1 MQKKSPQN
9 KKRISIG
16 QKVYGFI
23 AIAVFMASFGASMIA
38 YMLHAGQIDR
48 YYKNLSLNTAI
59 NFASFVDGDFLKDLS
74 EAVMTDEY
82 ITLRDT
88 AEEEDNE
95 DLIRDYLDSHGLW
108 DQYDSTRS
116 FLIQYLRNMDDIEY
130 LYIMNLGAAD
140 VSGDVYLIDDDEN
153 PLYVTGSIEEDN
165 LGIGSPTGIVE
176 PSISNSEWGWLCSA
190 YAPVFDSDGQ
200 LVCHIGCDVSMD
212 DIMKSRIRALL
223 YDILGSLAFT
233 LLVTILAI
241 HYTKRTVIKPLDEI
255 TENMGKFSPSSN
267 TDYEKAGVIDLNI
280 RNNDEIGDIY
290 SAIQSMQKRI
300 VDYINDIVAIQKEK
314 EIAENNAKQK
324 DKEIGELSK
333 DAYRDSLTHVGN
345 KIAYTKK
352 TEEMD
357 QNIKNGTVGAFAI
370 VMIDV
375 NFLKTIN
382 DNHGHIAGDCYLSGC
397 CRVVCNIY
405 KHSPVFR
412 IGGDEFVVILIN
424 EDYEKRHERINEMRE
439 SFEQSYNQTDV
450 DEWLRYS
457 VAFGMSEYTP
467 DDKTVESVYE
477 RADKEM
483 YREKALFKQS
493 LGLDPEAR

>member
-1 MQKKSPQN
+1 
-9 KKRISIG
+9 
-16 QKVYGFI
+16 
-23 AIAVFMASFGASMIA
+23 
-38 YMLHAGQIDR
+38 
-48 YYKNLSLNTAI
+48 
-59 NFASFVDGDFLKDLS
+59 
-74 EAVMTDEY
+74 
-82 ITLRDT
+82 
-88 AEEEDNE
+88 
-95 DLIRDYLDSHGLW
+95 
-108 DQYDSTRS
+108 
-116 FLIQYLRNMDDIEY
+116 
-130 LYIMNLGAAD
+130 
-140 VSGDVYLIDDDEN
+140 
-153 PLYVTGSIEEDN
+153 
-165 LGIGSPTGIVE
+165 
-176 PSISNSEWGWLCSA
+176 
-190 YAPVFDSDGQ
+190 
-200 LVCHIGCDVSMD
+200 
-212 DIMKSRIRALL
+212 
-223 YDILGSLAFT
+223 
-233 LLVTILAI
+233 
-241 HYTKRTVIKPLDEI
+241 
-255 TENMGKFSPSSN
+255 MGKFSPSSN